1 MFTFSFLVFFL
12 FTLFFDFCTV
22 SPCFRFLSLSY
33 IYFSECDN
41 TLIRAGTVWQQCTST
56 ISGYSDQ
63 GVEEQ
68 RCHLNTPCELGI
80 ASHSNISNKTMTK
93 TCYADCNFQQQA
105 SADGTDISVED
116 SCPAQFPYEKTK
128 TCQEYWTSSENQYNN
143 GLCYVANKRVL
154 CPGID
159 ESPALLA
166 TKKTQQYEFCKSYDN
181 SQCVTNSTTEK
192 KENVGCATGGN
203 SSNTTTGATVQSPS
217 PSPISSTT
225 GGNSSN
231 TTTGSTPTSS
241 TTSDP
246 VTDRATSTTMI
257 KTEIAF
263 DGMSAA
269 EFNTNKNEI
278 TTVIATLL
286 DVHPSMILV
295 TVKSRRRQLDVEKRR
310 RRLTADGDEV
320 TLEVQIFVTPA
331 KATAMEDKVKAVKS
345 DSSVLNKKITE
356 AAKLTN
362 TLAAVVSEPTRSVNQ
377 TPPSA
382 PTETKNDEPTSI
394 CRMQQI
400 FVGKSEND
408 GCADRKGNEFMGSP
422 CSDQTDPTLCLKHGQ
437 SKDGSECCYVETK
450 PFCQMKVEFVDMNQ
464 NGGCADRKA
473 TTSMGSPCSDQT
485 NPTLCLKHGQSTSGS
500 ECCVW
505 IGDTTVVTAPSP
517 SLKEIKTTP
526 SSADEDT
533 FIFDE
538 DSLNV
543 GLVIGLSSSIGVAT
557 LLLLLLVLTLV

>member
-1 MFTFSFLVFFL
+1 
-12 FTLFFDFCTV
+12 
-22 SPCFRFLSLSY
+22 
-33 IYFSECDN
+33 
-41 TLIRAGTVWQQCTST
+41 
-56 ISGYSDQ
+56 
-63 GVEEQ
+63 
-68 RCHLNTPCELGI
+68 
-80 ASHSNISNKTMTK
+80 
-93 TCYADCNFQQQA
+93 
-105 SADGTDISVED
+105 
-116 SCPAQFPYEKTK
+116 
-128 TCQEYWTSSENQYNN
+128 
-143 GLCYVANKRVL
+143 
-154 CPGID
+154 
-159 ESPALLA
+159 
-166 TKKTQQYEFCKSYDN
+166 
-181 SQCVTNSTTEK
+181 
-192 KENVGCATGGN
+192 
-203 SSNTTTGATVQSPS
+203 
-217 PSPISSTT
+217 
-225 GGNSSN
+225 
-231 TTTGSTPTSS
+231 
-241 TTSDP
+241 
-246 VTDRATSTTMI
+246 MI

-295 TVKSRRRQLDVEKRR
+295 TVKSRRRQLSVEKRR
-310 RRLTADGDEV
+310 RRLTAEGDEV

-345 DSSVLNKKITE
+345 DSSVLNKKITK
-356 AAKLTN
+356 AASLTN

-473 TTSMGSPCSDQT
+473 TNSMGSPCSEQT
-485 NPTLCLKHGQSTSGS
+485 DPTLCLKHGQSTSGS
-500 ECCVW
+500 ECCEW

-543 GLVIGLSSSIGVAT
+543 GLVISLSSSIGVAT
-557 LLLLLLVLTLV
+557 LLLLVLTLV

>member
-1 MFTFSFLVFFL
+1 
-12 FTLFFDFCTV
+12 
-22 SPCFRFLSLSY
+22 
-33 IYFSECDN
+33 
-41 TLIRAGTVWQQCTST
+41 
-56 ISGYSDQ
+56 
-63 GVEEQ
+63 
-68 RCHLNTPCELGI
+68 
-80 ASHSNISNKTMTK
+80 MTK

-345 DSSVLNKKITE
+345 DSSVLNTKIRK
-356 AAKLTN
+356 AARLTN

-473 TTSMGSPCSDQT
+473 TNSMSSPCSEQT
-485 NPTLCLKHGQSTSGS
+485 DPTLCLKHGQSTSGS

>member
-1 MFTFSFLVFFL
+1 MDVSLCFHFL
-12 FTLFFDFCTV
+12 
-22 SPCFRFLSLSY
+22 PLSY

-56 ISGYSDQ
+56 ISGYYDQ
-63 GVEEQ
+63 GDEEQ

-105 SADGTDISVED
+105 SADGTDIPVED

-128 TCQEYWTSSENQYNN
+128 TCQEFWTSSENQYNN
-143 GLCYVANKRVL
+143 GLCYVANQRVL

-192 KENVGCATGGN
+192 KENVGCATSGN

-217 PSPISSTT
+217 PSP
-225 GGNSSN
+225 
-231 TTTGSTPTSS
+231 
-241 TTSDP
+241 
-246 VTDRATSTTMI
+246 
-257 KTEIAF
+257 
-263 DGMSAA
+263 
-269 EFNTNKNEI
+269 
-278 TTVIATLL
+278 
-286 DVHPSMILV
+286 
-295 TVKSRRRQLDVEKRR
+295 
-310 RRLTADGDEV
+310 
-320 TLEVQIFVTPA
+320 
-331 KATAMEDKVKAVKS
+331 
-345 DSSVLNKKITE
+345 
-356 AAKLTN
+356 
-362 TLAAVVSEPTRSVNQ
+362 
-377 TPPSA
+377 A

-394 CRMQQI
+394 CRMQKI

-473 TTSMGSPCSDQT
+473 TNSMGSPCSEQT
-485 NPTLCLKHGQSTSGS
+485 DPKLCLKHGQSTSGS
-500 ECCVW
+500 ECCEW
-505 IGDTTVVTAPSP
+505 IGDTTVVTVPSP

-526 SSADEDT
+526 SSADEDL

-543 GLVIGLSSSIGVAT
+543 GLVIGLSSSIGIT
-557 LLLLLLVLTLV
+557 TLLLLVLTLV

>member
-1 MFTFSFLVFFL
+1 
-12 FTLFFDFCTV
+12 
-22 SPCFRFLSLSY
+22 
-33 IYFSECDN
+33 
-41 TLIRAGTVWQQCTST
+41 
-56 ISGYSDQ
+56 
-63 GVEEQ
+63 
-68 RCHLNTPCELGI
+68 
-80 ASHSNISNKTMTK
+80 
-93 TCYADCNFQQQA
+93 

-203 SSNTTTGATVQSPS
+203 SSNTTTG
-217 PSPISSTT
+217 
-225 GGNSSN
+225 
-231 TTTGSTPTSS
+231 STPTSS

-310 RRLTADGDEV
+310 RRLTADGDQV

-345 DSSVLNKKITE
+345 DSSDLNTEITK

-362 TLAAVVSEPTRSVNQ
+362 TLAADVSEPTRSVNQ

-382 PTETKNDEPTSI
+382 PT
-394 CRMQQI
+394 
-400 FVGKSEND
+400 
-408 GCADRKGNEFMGSP
+408 
-422 CSDQTDPTLCLKHGQ
+422 
-437 SKDGSECCYVETK
+437 
-450 PFCQMKVEFVDMNQ
+450 
-464 NGGCADRKA
+464 
-473 TTSMGSPCSDQT
+473 
-485 NPTLCLKHGQSTSGS
+485 
-500 ECCVW
+500 
-505 IGDTTVVTAPSP
+505 
-517 SLKEIKTTP
+517 
-526 SSADEDT
+526 
-533 FIFDE
+533 
-538 DSLNV
+538 
-543 GLVIGLSSSIGVAT
+543 
-557 LLLLLLVLTLV
+557 